1 MVKIAVRLSAF
12 ANYSMVITGVFIVS
26 TKCILIK
33 ESNIFIFH
41 FTCTMYTLT
50 CTYVLIG
57 PLTFETSG
65 LIVFHIEFC

>member
-1 MVKIAVRLSAF
+1 MHINQGIKYIHLSL
-12 ANYSMVITGVFIVS
+12 Y
-26 TKCILIK
+26 
-33 ESNIFIFH
+33 
-41 FTCTMYTLT
+41 MYTLT

>member
-33 ESNIFIFH
+33 ESNIFISLY
-41 FTCTMYTLT
+41 MYTLT
-50 CTYVLIG
+50 CTYALIG

>member
-1 MVKIAVRLSAF
+1 MVKIAVGLSAF

-26 TKCILIK
+26 TKCIFINQGIK
-33 ESNIFIFH
+33 YIYLSLYMH
-41 FTCTMYTLT
+41 TLT

>member
-1 MVKIAVRLSAF
+1 MVKIAVRRSAF
-12 ANYSMVITGVFIVS
+12 AIYSMVITGVFIVS

-41 FTCTMYTLT
+41 FTCT
-50 CTYVLIG
+50 YVLIG

-65 LIVFHIEFC
+65 LIVFLIEFC